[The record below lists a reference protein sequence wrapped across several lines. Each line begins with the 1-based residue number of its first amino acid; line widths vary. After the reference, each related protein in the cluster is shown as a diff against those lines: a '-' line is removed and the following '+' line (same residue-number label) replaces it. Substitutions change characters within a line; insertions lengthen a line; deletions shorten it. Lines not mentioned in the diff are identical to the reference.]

1 MYQTYRK
8 PRSQG
13 IAIFFA
19 VIFVSITLAVALGV
33 SDLIFGEQ
41 KISQDE
47 RDSKRAFYNADSGAE
62 CMLYWGLRKD
72 LFSNPNSAVTIDCF
86 GLSGIVIP
94 AVSGSGTTVRF
105 VTVKLS
111 DGTCTDLE
119 ITRVDGIP
127 PRYILRSRG
136 QTACTPGARSTQFGQ
151 QWVL

>member
-19 VIFVSITLAVALGV
+19 IVFVSITLAVALGI
-33 SDLIFGEQ
+33 SDLVFGEQ

-47 RDSKRAFYNADSGAE
+47 RDSKQAFYNADSGAE
-62 CMLYWGLRKD
+62 CMLYWGFRKD
-72 LFSNPNSAVTIDCF
+72 VFSDPNSVSTIDCF
-86 GLSGIVIP
+86 GVSGIVVP
-94 AVSGSGTTVRF
+94 AVAGSGTTVRS
-105 VTVKLS
+105 VTVGLS

-119 ITRVDGIP
+119 ITRVDGAP
-127 PRYILRSRG
+127 PQYFFRSRG
-136 QTACTPGARSTQFGQ
+136 QTGCTPGARSIQFGR